1 MRVELL
7 GALIECKAILA
18 CLIGEAIVKELEED
32 QRCHSHHVCVRF
44 ERVYI
49 SCILFALNLSHMKRL
64 LALMMCATSLGV
76 MGQEECNDVSSFF
89 DFADLYLEADQ
100 YSPDSINYFLV
111 RFFPDGV
118 GEYWQLNPSSTS
130 GIFSFEYNLCE
141 ENGIISYSDS
151 FFYEGQVNANGVFV
165 GITNDGAPFTFSPI
179 REGFPFDACSSECNL
194 VYDGNGDGLVGSGD
208 LLGLLAEFGT
218 ECTPLTGFSCGDP
231 ISYHGYD
238 YETVQIGEQ
247 CWFAENLRNENYNN
261 GNPIASNLAST
272 EWSSTTLGASTVYGE
287 GSVTCANFATNGDA
301 CDEGFS
307 LIEYGRLYNWHAVD
321 SPNGLCPSGWHI
333 PSDSEWMD
341 LEIHLGM
348 SLAEA
353 NMTGFRGTNEGTSLK
368 SVDGWWLG
376 GGDNSSGF
384 SARPGGLRGGFGETQ
399 FMNGGGGTFFWTS
412 SKNPGELP
420 WYRGLT
426 SVSSSAE
433 QITRNNTAAEST
445 GYSIRC
451 IKD

>member
-1 MRVELL
+1 
-7 GALIECKAILA
+7 
-18 CLIGEAIVKELEED
+18 
-32 QRCHSHHVCVRF
+32 
-44 ERVYI
+44 
-49 SCILFALNLSHMKRL
+49 MKRL
-64 LALMMCATSLGV
+64 VAIMMCATSLGV
-76 MGQEECNDVSSFF
+76 MGQEECN
-89 DFADLYLEADQ
+89 
-100 YSPDSINYFLV
+100 
-111 RFFPDGV
+111 
-118 GEYWQLNPSSTS
+118 
-130 GIFSFEYNLCE
+130 
-141 ENGIISYSDS
+141 
-151 FFYEGQVNANGVFV
+151 
-165 GITNDGAPFTFSPI
+165 
-179 REGFPFDACSSECNL
+179 L
-194 VYDGNGDGLVGSGD
+194 VYDGNGDGVVGSGD

-231 ISYHGYD
+231 ISYQGYD

-247 CWFAENLRNENYNN
+247 CWLAENLRNEHYNN
-261 GNPIASNLAST
+261 GDPIASNLAFT